1 MDLIM
6 RHNSFDKYLQ
16 PSTIIDHEDP
26 KIQFAARFL
35 MDRMMREIADDSI
48 NVLPDSEMQLARIT
62 YEYVRDRIS
71 HSWDIQSMIITC
83 RASEVLEKKHGLC
96 YAKSHLLAALLRANG
111 QFAAEIV
118 W

>member
-6 RHNSFDKYLQ
+6 QHNSFDKYLQ

-35 MDRMMREIADDSI
+35 LDRMMREIVDDSI

-71 HSWDIQSMIITC
+71 HSWDIGNPEVTLK
-83 RASEVLEKKHGLC
+83 ASDVLSRKHGLC
-96 YAKSHLLAALLRANG
+96 LSL
-111 QFAAEIV
+111 
-118 W
+118 